1 MKFSSALLSSL
12 CVSLF
17 IPAMSFAGQVSG
29 SIGVRLVIT
38 ANGATS
44 STLSSDPSAYS
55 NYQSMAI
62 LTNAA
67 NGETVDILLNGQ
79 KVASAIS
86 QNGTIH
92 VEINWKQEDS
102 VNLSFRSSGKDLQ
115 VLQTAYVNGQTFAP
129 KMTPQSYTQ
138 KVTTENADGTT
149 STKNV
154 EVQTVVIEY

>member
-1 MKFSSALLSSL
+1 MKISSMLLSGL
-12 CVSLF
+12 CATL
-17 IPAMSFAGQVSG
+17 IPAMSFAGQISG
-29 SIGVRLVIT
+29 TIGVRLVIT

-44 STLSSDPSAYS
+44 SSLSSDPGAYS

-67 NGETVDILLNGQ
+67 NGETVDILVNGQ

-92 VEINWKQEDS
+92 VEISWKQEDA
-102 VNLSFRSSGKDLQ
+102 VNLSFRSEGKELQ
-115 VLQTAYVNGQTFAP
+115 VLQTAYVNGQTMAP
-129 KMTPQSYTQ
+129 KMTPQTYTQ

>member
-1 MKFSSALLSSL
+1 MKISSILLSGL
-12 CVSLF
+12 CATL
-17 IPAMSFAGQVSG
+17 IPAMSFAGQISG
-29 SIGVRLVIT
+29 TIGVRLVIT

-44 STLSSDPSAYS
+44 SSLSSDPSAYS

-67 NGETVDILLNGQ
+67 NGETVDILVNGQ

-92 VEINWKQEDS
+92 VEISWKQEDS
-102 VNLSFRSSGKDLQ
+102 VNLSFRSSGKDVQ
-115 VLQTAYVNGQTFAP
+115 VLQTAYVNSNTAAP
-129 KMTPQSYTQ
+129 KMTPQTYTQ
-138 KVTTENADGTT
+138 KVTVENADGTT